1 MQKFSDF
8 NQDAVMDGDK
18 ISLTDILNQ
27 EIVVLNYR
35 KAKSKK
41 KENSEYV
48 TIHIEYDGKHRIVF
62 TGSVVLKNQLDKYK
76 DHLPFQTTI
85 KKINNFYSF
94 T

>member
-1 MQKFSDF
+1 MKRHGNLW
-8 NQDAVMDGDK
+8 NQIIDEENIRQGTINACRDK
-18 ISLTDILNQ
+18 G
-27 EIVVLNYR
+27 R
-35 KAKSKK
+35 KTNTKK

-48 TIHIEYDGKHRIVF
+48 TIHIEYEGKHRVVF